1 MKKAEKVI
9 ETLCVIC
16 TVVFLLAVA
25 VMVLGQAVS
34 IIMLNGERQAGK
46 RCRRCRH
53 SACHDPCVYA
63 RADVLLSGQSAAQQ
77 LHFDQRRSLSCWIC

>member
-34 IIMLNGERQAGK
+34 IIMLNGELSVQFSTWIAK
-46 RCRRCRH
+46 PT
-53 SACHDPCVYA
+53 SVVAAVA
-63 RADVLLSGQSAAQQ
+63 TVLAMILAYMRGQMS
-77 LHFDQRRSLSCWIC
+77 S

>member
-34 IIMLNGERQAGK
+34 IIMLNGELSVQL
-46 RCRRCRH
+46 
-53 SACHDPCVYA
+53 SAWIAKPASVVA
-63 RADVLLSGQSAAQQ
+63 AVATVLAMILAYMRGQMS
-77 LHFDQRRSLSCWIC
+77 S